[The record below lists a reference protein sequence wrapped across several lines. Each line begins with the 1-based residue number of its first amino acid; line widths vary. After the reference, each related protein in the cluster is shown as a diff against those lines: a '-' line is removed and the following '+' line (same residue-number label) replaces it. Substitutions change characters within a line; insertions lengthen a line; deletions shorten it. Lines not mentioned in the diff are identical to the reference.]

1 MTGDEAGDSLFG
13 EAMPILEVQ
22 NMSMDFGGLRALGD
36 VNFALEEGAI
46 LGLIGPNGSGKTTLF
61 NVITGFLKPT
71 SGRVIFSGEDITGHA
86 PHKACK
92 AGIARTFQTNKPF
105 SNMTVLENVMVGLLN
120 GKEPARSMKQ
130 ARAESEEILALTG
143 LAEKRLTKSGTLG
156 VVGRKRVE
164 LARALGAKPKL
175 LLLDEMMS
183 GLNLREI
190 EDVMKL
196 VQEIRASGTT
206 VIVVE
211 HVMKAVLGISDK
223 VMVLSAGEKIFE
235 GSPREVINDQQVI
248 QAYLGEYEHA

>member
-1 MTGDEAGDSLFG
+1 MT
-13 EAMPILEVQ
+13 ILEVQ
-22 NMSMDFGGLRALGD
+22 NLTMEFGGLRALGN
-36 VNFALEEGAI
+36 VSFALEEGGI

-71 SGRVIFSGEDITGHA
+71 SGKVLFGGEDITGHS

-92 AGIARTFQTNKPF
+92 AGIARTFQTNRPF
-105 SNMTVLENVMVGLLN
+105 GTMTVVENVMVGLLN
-120 GKEPARSMKQ
+120 GREPARSMSE

-143 LAEKRLTKSGTLG
+143 LEQKRLVKSGTLG
-156 VVGRKRVE
+156 IIDRKRVE

-190 EDVMKL
+190 EDVMEL
-196 VQEIRASGTT
+196 VQEIRRSGMT

-211 HVMKAVLGISDK
+211 HVMKAVLGVSDR

-235 GSPREVINDQQVI
+235 GTPHDVINDQQVI
-248 QAYLGEYEHA
+248 QAYLGEYENA